1 MPTVWP
7 AALLLA
13 TETAQCS
20 HTWLLLK
27 KGPTRLDDCALPA
40 WPPARRG
47 TELLWRPWTTSL
59 TKEAQPIRSLAKGY
73 MARILLA
80 FKESYNFYEKEPQMA
95 SWVLYTTDHSGL
107 QKQNKTKLP
116 GGNVLQASGP
126 PGKGKRVGTST
137 GGEKSH
143 QAEQVFLHRSCAEEC
158 GRQLQF
164 WSMLPLRT
172 YSSQCISLKGH
183 EKILYPASLNICAS
197 PASP

>member
-20 HTWLLLK
+20 HAWLLLK

-80 FKESYNFYEKEPQMA
+80 FKESYNFYEKEPPDGFLSSVYNWPFRA
-95 SWVLYTTDHSGL
+95 A
-107 QKQNKTKLP
+107 KTKQDKATWGKCTAGVRP
-116 GGNVLQASGP
+116 SGEGETGGYIHWWWEESSGRASVFAQILCRGMWKTIAILKYAPSANVL
-126 PGKGKRVGTST
+126 
-137 GGEKSH
+137 KSMH
-143 QAEQVFLHRSCAEEC
+143 
-158 GRQLQF
+158 
-164 WSMLPLRT
+164 
-172 YSSQCISLKGH
+172 
-183 EKILYPASLNICAS
+183 
-197 PASP
+197 